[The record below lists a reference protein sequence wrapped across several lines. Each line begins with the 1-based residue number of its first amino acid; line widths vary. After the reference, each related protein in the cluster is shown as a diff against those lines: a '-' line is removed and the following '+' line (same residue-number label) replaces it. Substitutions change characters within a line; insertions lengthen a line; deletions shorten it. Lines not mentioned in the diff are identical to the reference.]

1 MITRPLSL
9 VGRRELFLFLGAYL
23 LYSTSRYVSV
33 GDVSTATDH
42 ARWVVDLQKS
52 IGVNVESSVQA
63 ALDGTAVIWILNN
76 LYLLAQ
82 MVVVPGT
89 LIYLY
94 RRNHDVYVKLRNTV
108 LATWLIA
115 MPIYALFPV
124 APPRLAGIGML
135 DTITSGGGVR
145 LDSSLTTS
153 FYNPLAAVPSLH
165 AGFALAV
172 GVALAAHF
180 RNPLAEAAGVGVGAD
195 HRPRRRRHRQPLLL
209 RHRRRRRRDHRRLR
223 GRQRGR
229 PPLRRPPAVAAPGAP
244 ACRAA
249 LARSPPESAAAPAGR
264 IDRACP
270 SGTSTSSGWS
280 RAWCCTSARSLP
292 VGAAGTRSSARPI
305 PRAGT
310 RAGVTSC

>member
-33 GDVSTATDH
+33 GDLTTATDH
-42 ARWVVDLQKS
+42 ARWVVGLQKS
-52 IGVNVESSVQA
+52 IGVNVESSVQT
-63 ALDGTAVIWILNN
+63 ALHGSWVIWVLNN
-76 LYLLAQ
+76 LYLAAQ
-82 MVVVPGT
+82 IIVVPGT

-94 RRNHDVYVKLRNTV
+94 RSNHDVYVKLRNTV

-145 LDSSLTTS
+145 LDSALTTS

-172 GVALAAHF
+172 GVAGNHF
-180 RNPLAEAAGVGVGAD
+180 FFDIAAGVVVTITGYMVGNAVD
-195 HRPRRRRHRQPLLL
+195 RHFA
-209 RHRRRRRRDHRRLR
+209 
-223 GRQRGR
+223 G
-229 PPLRRPPAVAAPGAP
+229 RRPWRRPVLQMPTGPGPQPA
-244 ACRAA
+244 
-249 LARSPPESAAAPAGR
+249 
-264 IDRACP
+264 
-270 SGTSTSSGWS
+270 
-280 RAWCCTSARSLP
+280 
-292 VGAAGTRSSARPI
+292 
-305 PRAGT
+305 
-310 RAGVTSC
+310 

>member
-1 MITRPLSL
+1 M
-9 VGRRELFLFLGAYL
+9 FLGAYL

-172 GVALAAHF
+172 GIAVAAAV
-180 RNPLAEAAGVGVGAD
+180 RNPILKGIALLWGPTIGLAVVATGNHFFFDIAAGVVVTIAGYVVGNAVD
-195 HRPRRRRHRQPLLL
+195 RHFA
-209 RHRRRRRRDHRRLR
+209 
-223 GRQRGR
+223 G
-229 PPLRRPPAVAAPGAP
+229 RRPWRRPVLQVSGGPGAQP
-244 ACRAA
+244 A
-249 LARSPPESAAAPAGR
+249 
-264 IDRACP
+264 
-270 SGTSTSSGWS
+270 
-280 RAWCCTSARSLP
+280 
-292 VGAAGTRSSARPI
+292 
-305 PRAGT
+305 
-310 RAGVTSC
+310 

>member
-1 MITRPLSL
+1 MIARPLSL

-42 ARWVVDLQKS
+42 AHWVVDLQKS
-52 IGVNVESSVQA
+52 VGVNVESSVQA
-63 ALDGTAVIWILNN
+63 ALDGTVLIWILNN

-94 RRNHDVYVKLRNTV
+94 RRNHEVYVKLRNTV

-115 MPIYALFPV
+115 MPIYAPFPV

-180 RNPLAEAAGVGVGAD
+180 RNPLAKLVSWAWAPTIGLAVVATGNHFFFDIAAGIVVTIAGYLVGNAVD
-195 HRPRRRRHRQPLLL
+195 RHFA
-209 RHRRRRRRDHRRLR
+209 
-223 GRQRGR
+223 G
-229 PPLRRPPAVAAPGAP
+229 RRPWRRPV
-244 ACRAA
+244 
-249 LARSPPESAAAPAGR
+249 LHV
-264 IDRACP
+264 P
-270 SGTSTSSGWS
+270 SGPGPQP
-280 RAWCCTSARSLP
+280 A
-292 VGAAGTRSSARPI
+292 
-305 PRAGT
+305 
-310 RAGVTSC
+310 

>member
-42 ARWVVDLQKS
+42 ARWVVDLQQS

-63 ALDGTAVIWILNN
+63 ALNGTVVIWILNN

-94 RRNHDVYVKLRNTV
+94 RRNHEVYVKLRNTV

-180 RNPLAEAAGVGVGAD
+180 RNRFAKVLAWSWAPIIGLAVVATGNHFVFDIAAGVAVTVAGYVVGNAVDRHFAD
-195 HRPRRRRHRQPLLL
+195 
-209 RHRRRRRRDHRRLR
+209 
-223 GRQRGR
+223 
-229 PPLRRPPAVAAPGAP
+229 RRPWRRPVLHVPSGPGAQP
-244 ACRAA
+244 A
-249 LARSPPESAAAPAGR
+249 
-264 IDRACP
+264 
-270 SGTSTSSGWS
+270 
-280 RAWCCTSARSLP
+280 
-292 VGAAGTRSSARPI
+292 
-305 PRAGT
+305 
-310 RAGVTSC
+310 

>member
-52 IGVNVESSVQA
+52 VGVNVESSVQA
-63 ALDGTAVIWILNN
+63 ALNGTAVIWILNN

-94 RRNHDVYVKLRNTV
+94 RRNHEVYVKLRNTV

-165 AGFALAV
+165 FGYALIVGGVLFAYS
-172 GVALAAHF
+172 
-180 RNPLAEAAGVGVGAD
+180 
-195 HRPRRRRHRQPLLL
+195 RRRWVRVL
-209 RHRRRRRRDHRRLR
+209 
-223 GRQRGR
+223 
-229 PPLRRPPAVAAPGAP
+229 
-244 ACRAA
+244 
-249 LARSPPESAAAPAGR
+249 
-264 IDRACP
+264 
-270 SGTSTSSGWS
+270 
-280 RAWCCTSARSLP
+280 
-292 VGAAGTRSSARPI
+292 GAAYPAFMLFDIVATGNHFLFDAATGGLVVI
-305 PRAGT
+305 AG
-310 RAGVTSC
+310 